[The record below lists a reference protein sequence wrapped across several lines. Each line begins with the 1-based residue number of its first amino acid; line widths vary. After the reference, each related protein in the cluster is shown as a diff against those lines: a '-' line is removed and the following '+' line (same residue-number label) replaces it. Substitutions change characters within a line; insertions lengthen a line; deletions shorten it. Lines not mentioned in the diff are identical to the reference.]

1 MANVIT
7 FLSGQWTKCT
17 INEDENPNI
26 WFVELDRIQERLSS
40 TSSAISDGAYVAHV
54 VKNLSEVY
62 KSLVAGKFGLSNSQS
77 KISRGKSMNTTIFM
91 YVTKSRQI
99 RMASRPSFRIFS
111 KSKFKGDCRK
121 CGKYG
126 QPQDSS
132 WLPKKGRNY
141 RKEISKSRASNGI
154 RQRTWCV
161 SSASRW
167 GTMPVTD
174 QYVHAYEYIMSR
186 HQWCGCS
193 GHETPVISYHL
204 SCKSTYPHH
213 PGKSGTNAPCMRTFS
228 VSTHS
233 Q

>member
-1 MANVIT
+1 LIIECQSGIFGYINGARSAEFPNGNAKEAWDKLASTMYESSNMANVIT

-132 WLPKKGRNY
+132 
-141 RKEISKSRASNGI
+141 
-154 RQRTWCV
+154 
-161 SSASRW
+161 
-167 GTMPVTD
+167 
-174 QYVHAYEYIMSR
+174 
-186 HQWCGCS
+186 
-193 GHETPVISYHL
+193 
-204 SCKSTYPHH
+204 
-213 PGKSGTNAPCMRTFS
+213 
-228 VSTHS
+228 
-233 Q
+233 